1 MQKDKASTK
10 TDINKKYIQNKI
22 VWQMKTNKLSLA
34 GHKPCLSELRLA

>member
-22 VWQMKTNKLSLA
+22 VWQMKTKTNPLFM
-34 GHKPCLSELRLA
+34 